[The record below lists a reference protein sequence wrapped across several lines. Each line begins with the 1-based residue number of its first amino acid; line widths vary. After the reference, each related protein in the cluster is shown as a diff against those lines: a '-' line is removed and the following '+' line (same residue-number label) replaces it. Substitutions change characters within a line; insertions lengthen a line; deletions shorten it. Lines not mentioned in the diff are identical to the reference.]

1 MKNILEMLENS
12 TKLCPDKTAFKDNE
26 KAITYKEL
34 LNNSKKIG
42 TALGSLKCQNKPIAI
57 YLDKSVAT
65 TEAMMGVIYSGN
77 FYTIIDCE
85 MPIERIKKIFETLKP
100 VAIISEKKYLQNTL
114 QLGTENIFTIEVLK
128 RYEVN
133 EKLLKSVRDL
143 QIDTDPLYTLYTSG
157 STGTPKGTVI
167 THKNVLAYSEWVT
180 QTFNINSNSIIG
192 NQTPFY
198 FSMSVT
204 DIYSTVLSGATMII
218 IPKIYFSFPVK
229 LIEYLNESKVNTIY
243 WVPSAYGI
251 ISNSKAFEVVKLKY
265 LKTAMFAGEV
275 MPIKY
280 LNYWIDNL
288 PDNITYANL
297 YGPTETTDICTY
309 YVVERKFNDNESLP
323 IGKHCDNC
331 NVFAINDKNKLADI
345 NEEGELYVR
354 GSFLAQGY
362 YNDTANTQKA
372 FVQNPLNNTYPE
384 TCYKTGDLVKLN
396 ENKELIYIC
405 RKDYQ
410 IKHMG
415 YRIELGEIE
424 AAALSINKI
433 SECAAIYDE
442 QSDKIILYYSGQ
454 IKDKNIIFN
463 DLKDKLTSYMMPN
476 KLIKLSALP
485 HNQNGK
491 IDRKTLKQNYDK
503 KG

>member
-12 TKLCPDKTAFKDNE
+12 AKLFPDKPAFKDTEN
-26 KAITYKEL
+26 KITYNEL
-34 LNNSKKIG
+34 VITSQKIG
-42 TALGSLKCQNKPIAI
+42 TALCSLKCRNKPIAV

-65 TEAMMGVIYSGN
+65 IEAMTGIVYSGN
-77 FYTIIDCE
+77 FYTIIDSE

-114 QLGTENIFTIEVLK
+114 QLRTENIFTIEVLK

-133 EKLLKSVRDL
+133 EKFLKSVRDL

-157 STGTPKGTVI
+157 STGAPKGTVI

-180 QTFNINSNSIIG
+180 ETFNISSDSIIG

-204 DIYSTVLSGATMII
+204 DIYSTFRTGATMVI
-218 IPKIYFSFPVK
+218 IPKMYFSFPVK
-229 LIEYLNESKVNTIY
+229 LIEYLNENRVNTIY

-251 ISNSKAFEVVKLKY
+251 ISNSKAFEVNKPKY

-275 MPIKY
+275 MPVKY
-280 LNYWIDNL
+280 LNYWINNL
-288 PDNITYANL
+288 PNNITYANL

-309 YVVERKFNDNESLP
+309 YKLNRKFNDDESLP
-323 IGKHCDNC
+323 IGIHCDNC
-331 NVFAINDKNKLADI
+331 NVFVVNDKNEPAGI

-362 YNDTANTQKA
+362 YNDKQNTDKA
-372 FVQNPLNNTYPE
+372 FIQNPLNTVYPE
-384 TCYKTGDLVKLN
+384 MCYKTGDLVKLN
-396 ENKELIYIC
+396 DRNELIYIC

-424 AAALSINKI
+424 AVALSIDKI
-433 SECAAIYDE
+433 SECATIYDE
-442 QSDKIILYYSGQ
+442 ANDKIILFYSSH
-454 IKDKNIIFN
+454 IKDENIIFEKLN
-463 DLKDKLTSYMMPN
+463 NKLTSYMMPN

-491 IDRKTLKQNYDK
+491 IDRKTLKQNYTE

>member
-12 TKLCPDKTAFKDNE
+12 ANLYPDKTAFKDNE
-26 KAITYKEL
+26 KAITYKNL
-34 LNNSKKIG
+34 VINSQKIG

-57 YLDKSVAT
+57 YIDKSVAII
-65 TEAMMGVIYSGN
+65 EAMTGVVYSGN

-85 MPIERIKKIFETLKP
+85 MPIERIKKIFESLKP

-114 QLGTENIFTIEVLK
+114 QLGIENIFTIEVLK
-128 RYEVN
+128 RYELN
-133 EKLLKSVRDL
+133 EKVLKSVRNL
-143 QIDTDPLYTLYTSG
+143 QIDTDPLYTIYTSG

-180 QTFNINSNSIIG
+180 QTFNINSESIIG

-204 DIYSTVLSGATMII
+204 DIYSTLRTGATMVI
-218 IPKIYFSFPVK
+218 IPKKFFSFPVK
-229 LIEYLNESKVNTIY
+229 LIEYLNENRINTIY

-251 ISNSKAFEVVKLKY
+251 ISNSKAFEVNKPKY

-275 MPIKY
+275 MPTKY

-309 YVVERKFNDNESLP
+309 YKVNRTFNDDESLP
-323 IGKHCDNC
+323 IGIHCDNC
-331 NVFAINDKNKLADI
+331 NVFIMNDKNKFADT
-345 NEEGELYVR
+345 NEDGELYVR

-372 FVQNPLNNTYPE
+372 FVQNPLNNAYPE

-396 ENKELIYIC
+396 ENNELIYIC

-424 AAALSINKI
+424 AVALSIDKI

-442 QSDKIILYYSGQ
+442 QSDKIILYYSGH
-454 IKDKNIIFN
+454 IKDENIIFSK
-463 DLKDKLTSYMMPN
+463 LKDKLTSYMMPN
-476 KLIKLSALP
+476 KLIKLSTLP

-491 IDRKTLKQNYDK
+491 IDRKTLKQNYNK

>member
-1 MKNILEMLENS
+1 MKNILEMLEKS
-12 TKLCPDKTAFKDNE
+12 AKHFPDKPAFKDTENE
-26 KAITYKEL
+26 ITYNEL
-34 LNNSKKIG
+34 MIDSQKIG
-42 TALGSLKCQNKPIAI
+42 TALCSLKCQNKPIAV
-57 YLDKSVAT
+57 YLNKSVAT
-65 TEAMMGVIYSGN
+65 IEAMTGVVYSGN
-77 FYTIIDCE
+77 FYTIIDSE
-85 MPIERIKKIFETLKP
+85 MPIERIKKIFETLNP
-100 VAIISEKKYLQNTL
+100 VAIISEKKLLQNTL
-114 QLGTENIFTIEVLK
+114 NLGIENIFTVDVLK

-133 EKLLKSVRDL
+133 EKFLKSVRDL

-157 STGTPKGTVI
+157 STGAPKGTVI

-180 QTFNINSNSIIG
+180 EAFNICSDSIIG

-204 DIYSTVLSGATMII
+204 DIYSTLCTGASMVI
-218 IPKIYFSFPVK
+218 IPKMYFSFPVK
-229 LIEYLNESKVNTIY
+229 LIEYLNENRINTIY

-251 ISNSKAFEVVKLKY
+251 ISNSKAFEVIKPKY

-275 MPIKY
+275 MPVKY
-280 LNYWIDNL
+280 LNYWINNL
-288 PDNITYANL
+288 PNNITYANL

-309 YVVERKFNDNESLP
+309 YKVNRKFNDDESLP
-323 IGKHCDNC
+323 IGIHCDNC
-331 NVFAINDKNKLADI
+331 NVFVVNDKNEPADI

-362 YNDTANTQKA
+362 YNDKQNTDKA
-372 FVQNPLNNTYPE
+372 FVQNPLNTVYPE
-384 TCYKTGDLVKLN
+384 ICYKTGDLVKLN
-396 ENKELIYIC
+396 ENNELIYIC

-424 AAALSINKI
+424 AAALSIDKI

-442 QSDKIILYYSGQ
+442 PNDKIILFYSGH
-454 IKDKNIIFN
+454 IKDENIIFEELN
-463 DLKDKLTSYMMPN
+463 NKLTSYMMPN

-491 IDRKTLKQNYDK
+491 IDRKVLKQNYTE